1 MVVLPG
7 VTEINSCHP
16 FAVVIVV
23 NPEGK
28 TAALICAR
36 TTSGINPVLVV
47 PVLLI
52 VVLDA
57 IPVAEIA
64 EVRT

>member
-1 MVVLPG
+1 VVVLPG
-7 VTEINSCHP
+7 VTGTKSNPP

-36 TTSGINPVLVV
+36 TTSGINPV
-47 PVLLI
+47 
-52 VVLDA
+52 
-57 IPVAEIA
+57 
-64 EVRT
+64 